1 MASNPGSRTFGTL
14 IAAVLIAFVAGLG
27 VMAIAIPRWQ
37 AWRGQPVTNVAPAVT
52 PAQTTVAAQPLAP
65 LVAAQPTEGQ
75 AQVIDTRVADIESRM
90 ARVDLRAAA
99 AAGNADRAENLLLAF
114 AARRAIDRGVG
125 LGYVE
130 QPFRQAFGDTQPRAV
145 GSVITA
151 AQQPVTIAQ
160 LRAGLAQLQPV
171 VTRPT
176 ANQGWW
182 QATRTSLGQLFTVRR
197 EGAAPPTPDARLER
211 ARLLV
216 ESGQVDGAMT
226 EVSRL
231 PQGPQTATWLAL
243 ARRYVEAHN
252 ALDLIEA
259 DALTHTDPLN
269 PKTPEL

>member
-27 VMAIAIPRWQ
+27 VMAVAIPRWQ
-37 AWRGQPVTNVAPAVT
+37 AWRGQPVTTTAPAEQ
-52 PAQTTVAAQPLAP
+52 PANAAAQPLAP
-65 LVAAQPTEGQ
+65 LVAPTTGQ
-75 AQVIDTRVADIESRM
+75 TQAIDNRVADIESRM

-130 QPFRQAFGDTQPRAV
+130 TPLRQAFASTQPRAV
-145 GSVITA
+145 GSVIAA
-151 AQQPVTIAQ
+151 AQQPVTIAS
-160 LRAGLAQLQPV
+160 LRAGLAQLQPI
-171 VTRPT
+171 VTRPA

-182 QATRTSLGQLFTVRR
+182 QATRTSLGQLFAVRR
-197 EGAAPPTPDARLER
+197 EGTAPPTPDARLER

-216 ESGQVDGAMT
+216 ESSQVDGAMT

-231 PQGPQTATWLAL
+231 PQGPQTAAWLAL

-259 DALTHTDPLN
+259 EALTRPDPIN
-269 PKTPEL
+269 PQTTGM

>member
-27 VMAIAIPRWQ
+27 AMALVIPRWQ
-37 AWRGQPVTNVAPAVT
+37 TWRGQAVATTESAVQ
-52 PAQTTVAAQPLAP
+52 PLAATTAAQPLAP
-65 LVAAQPTEGQ
+65 LVAPTTGQ
-75 AQVIDTRVADIESRM
+75 TQAIDNRVADIESRM

-130 QPFRQAFGDTQPRAV
+130 QPLRQAFAETQPRAV
-145 GSVITA
+145 GSIITA
-151 AQQPVTIAQ
+151 AQQPVTIAT
-160 LRAGLAQLQPV
+160 LRAGLAQLQPIIA
-171 VTRPT
+171 RPS

-182 QATRTSLGQLFTVRR
+182 QATRNSLGSLFVVRR
-197 EGAAPPTPDARLER
+197 EGVAPPTPDARLER

-231 PQGPQTATWLAL
+231 PQGAQTAAWLIL

-259 DALTHTDPLN
+259 EALTRLDALNPQPL
-269 PKTPEL
+269 EM

>member
-37 AWRGQPVTNVAPAVT
+37 AWRGQSATTAAPAAQSSPAVT
-52 PAQTTVAAQPLAP
+52 TAAQPLAP
-65 LVAAQPTEGQ
+65 LVTAPTEGQ
-75 AQVIDTRVADIESRM
+75 AQVIDNRVADIESRM

-130 QPFRQAFGDTQPRAV
+130 QPFRTAFADTQPRAV
-145 GSVITA
+145 GSIITA
-151 AQQPVTIAQ
+151 SQQPVTIAQ
-160 LRAGLAQLQPV
+160 LRAGLAQLQPI
-171 VTRPT
+171 VTVPT

-182 QATRTSLGQLFTVRR
+182 QATKTSLGQLFTVRR
-197 EGAAPPTPDARLER
+197 EGSARPTPDARLER
-211 ARLLV
+211 ARILV

-231 PQGPQTATWLAL
+231 PQGPQTTAWLAL

-259 DALTHTDPLN
+259 DALTRTNPLHSQ
-269 PKTPEL
+269 TPEI

>member
-1 MASNPGSRTFGTL
+1 MASDPRSRTFGTL
-14 IAAVLIAFVAGLG
+14 LAAVLIAFVAGIG
-27 VMAIAIPRWQ
+27 AMALAIPRWQ
-37 AWRGQPVTNVAPAVT
+37 AWRATPVAAAP
-52 PAQTTVAAQPLAP
+52 TTVTQPATATVVPPAQPLATTT
-65 LVAAQPTEGQ
+65 LGQ
-75 AQVIDTRVADIESRM
+75 AQVIDTRVAEIESRM

-99 AAGNADRAENLLLAF
+99 AAGNADRAESLLLAF
-114 AARRAIDRGVG
+114 AARRAVDRGVG

-130 QPFRQAFGDTQPRAV
+130 QPLRQRFGQTQPRAV
-145 GSVITA
+145 GSIIGA
-151 AQQPVTIAQ
+151 AQSPVTIAA

-182 QATRTSLGQLFTVRR
+182 QATRTSLGSLFVVRR
-197 EGAAPPTPDARLER
+197 EGSVAPTPDARLDR

-226 EVSRL
+226 EVARL
-231 PQGPQTATWLAL
+231 PQGPQTTAWLAL

-259 DALTHTDPLN
+259 EALTRQDPLS
-269 PKTPEL
+269 PPPLEM